1 MAVETST
8 DLRHARVYV
17 SVLGEEDERKRTL
30 EGLTSSHG
38 FLQGCIADELRLKR
52 TPTLEFVY
60 DDSVDRGM
68 RISEL
73 LEEEDDR

>member
-1 MAVETST
+1 M
-8 DLRHARVYV
+8 
-17 SVLGEEDERKRTL
+17 
-30 EGLTSSHG
+30 
-38 FLQGCIADELRLKR
+38 KR

-73 LEEEDDR
+73 LAKEPPSEPGT